1 MSCNTLYNQLSYL
14 ITCPIQTASISKSK
28 HSDLPTITSRSK
40 NFRQSIYVIRHPIG
54 KKFFNSQQER
64 MKRHTRGS
72 KLFCLEHILANP
84 TKKLFQQFNANPY
97 LLTQHN
103 TNFVFLFFAFN
114 FVLWSALT
122 AHTNNLSNPQ
132 GQRYCSR
139 KWPQAI
145 QSKKGFK
152 ELISSTQMSLSI

>member
-14 ITCPIQTASISKSK
+14 ITCPIQTTSISKSK

-84 TKKLFQQFNANPY
+84 TKKTLSTVQRQP
-97 LLTQHN
+97 LLTYTTQHKLCF
-103 TNFVFLFFAFN
+103 FVFC
-114 FVLWSALT
+114 V
-122 AHTNNLSNPQ
+122 
-132 GQRYCSR
+132 
-139 KWPQAI
+139 
-145 QSKKGFK
+145 
-152 ELISSTQMSLSI
+152 